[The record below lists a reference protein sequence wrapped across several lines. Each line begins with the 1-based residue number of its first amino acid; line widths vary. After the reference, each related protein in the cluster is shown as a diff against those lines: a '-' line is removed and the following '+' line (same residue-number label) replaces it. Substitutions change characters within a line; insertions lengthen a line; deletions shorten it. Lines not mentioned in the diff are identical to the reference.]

1 MRVLSQ
7 VALILSWLVYAPCAR
22 FVALDLGYSSDERAF
37 FEKIK
42 KSLPADV
49 RFEIETFPFDQY
61 PIHYML
67 KPGKV
72 DSLGRPQ
79 GRTYAWKVSFSTI
92 RTKIFQEN
100 CIRWSELAVVDP

>member
-79 GRTYAWKVSFSTI
+79 GRTYAWKVSLFLQLGPRFSKRI
-92 RTKIFQEN
+92 AFVGAN
-100 CIRWSELAVVDP
+100 WLL